1 MDYIII
7 LIEYNMKV
15 YIMQYNY
22 KYSYINLL

>member
-7 LIEYNMKV
+7 LIEYNMKI

>member
-7 LIEYNMKV
+7 LIEYNMKI

-22 KYSYINLL
+22 KYTYINLI